1 MDVFGC
7 GDKSHCLVTLVHF
20 RSLRQISKNKEET
33 SRAGKNCSVQY
44 IGQLF
49 RPEGQPATRWLTT
62 EVGSR
67 SVDDMFFHEIFYFS
81 FGWIKSLLQTRKQH
95 GLNSGISV
103 SQKHILTIQLL
114 AGPQDLYFPTKKK
127 KVWQLS
133 FSFWWGPKSHSET
146 CTFSTK
152 LICLLA
158 SPINN
163 ISKSCVWQ
171 AWYC

>member
-33 SRAGKNCSVQY
+33 SRAGENCSVQY

-49 RPEGQPATRWLTT
+49 RLEGQPATRWLTT

-127 KVWQLS
+127 SLTALIFILMRTKIT
-133 FSFWWGPKSHSET
+133 FWNLHFFHKIDLFTS
-146 CTFSTK
+146 
-152 LICLLA
+152 
-158 SPINN
+158 
-163 ISKSCVWQ
+163 
-171 AWYC
+171 